1 MFIESKASQKTLQP
15 VKKISMSGF
24 HGTTS
29 INAKKILAEGFTI
42 SRGDEHWLGDGTY
55 FFIEGLSRTP
65 DQQAEKWAKA
75 EITAN
80 RLRDPENRFSV
91 IRATISAQEENFLDL
106 TTANGVEIL
115 DRVLETFLKRFHRCS
130 KSKLKSKFHDG
141 MLLNFVRAENILPLE
156 IAKGNF
162 YIKFQKERE
171 IHINLRTSN
180 CTICAVFDPA
190 RHVKDL
196 TVHIEGDA
204 T

>member
-29 INAKKILAEGFTI
+29 INGKKILIEGFKI
-42 SRGDEHWLGDGTY
+42 SKGGNHWLGDGTY
-55 FFIEGLSRTP
+55 FFLEGLSRTP
-65 DQQAEKWAKA
+65 DQQAEEWAKA
-75 EITAN
+75 EIKAN
-80 RLRDPENRFSV
+80 HKRDPENRFSV

-106 TTANGVEIL
+106 TTANGIEIL
-115 DRVLETFLKRFHRCS
+115 NRVLETFLKRFHGYS
-130 KSKLKSKFHDG
+130 KPKLESKFHDG
-141 MLLNFVRAENILPLE
+141 LLLNFARTENILPLE

-171 IHINLRTSN
+171 IHINLRTPN

-196 TVHIEGDA
+196 AIHSEGDA